1 MARTLN
7 YSLLRKARRNR
18 RLTLRRLADEL
29 GIDKSTAWRLENGKL
44 RMTADMLFRWLEV
57 CGASIDSVTSEERE
71 N

>member
-18 RLTLRRLADEL
+18 RLTLRRLGEEL

-44 RMTADMLFRWLEV
+44 RMTADMLFRWLEIRE
-57 CGASIDSVTSEERE
+57 ASVESVTSEERG

>member
-7 YSLLRKARRNR
+7 YSLLRQARRNR
-18 RLTLRRLADEL
+18 RLTLRQLANSL
-29 GIDKSTAWRLENGKL
+29 AIDKSTAWRLENGKL

-57 CGASIDSVTSEERE
+57 CGASIDSVTSEERG

>member
-7 YSLLRKARRNR
+7 YSLLRQARRNR

-44 RMTADMLFRWLEV
+44 RMTVDMLFRWLEV
-57 CGASIDSVTSEERE
+57 CEASVESVTSEERG